1 MDGAEIDIVLF
12 DLGGVLIEFGGVDP
26 MKVLAGIEDDD
37 ELWHRWLTCRWVRE
51 FERGR
56 CGGETFAAGVVH
68 DWNLT
73 VTPAEFLESFAGW
86 AAGVWPGA
94 EALVAEVRARV
105 PAGCLSNT
113 NSLHWERNFARWPIL
128 GAFDYSFLS
137 HELGVLKPDR
147 EVFDRV
153 AAQLPA
159 PPERVLFLDDNR
171 LNVDGAIDAG
181 FRAARVSGVDE
192 ARAAL
197 VAANVLDS

>member
-1 MDGAEIDIVLF
+1 MQPGGIDIVLF
-12 DLGGVLIEFGGVDP
+12 DLGDVLIEFGGVDP
-26 MKVLAGIEDDD
+26 MKELSGIEDDD
-37 ELWHRWLTCRWVRE
+37 ELWRRWLTCRWVRE

-56 CGGETFAAGVVH
+56 CDGDAFAAGVVE
-68 DWNLT
+68 DWNLEI
-73 VTPAEFLESFAGW
+73 TPAEFLDSFTSW

-94 EALVAEVRARV
+94 EALVADVRARM

-113 NSLHWERNFARWPIL
+113 NALHWDRSAGRWPL
-128 GAFDYSFLS
+128 LAGFDYHFLS

-159 PPERVLFLDDNR
+159 PRERVLFLDDNT
-171 LNVDGAIDAG
+171 LNVDGAIAAG
-181 FRAARVSGVDE
+181 FRAVRVQGVDE

-197 VAANVLDS
+197 VAARVLAG